1 MWYSDMDLVD
11 AWEGHL
17 MRQTLILVGVVLCL
31 AVPAS
36 AQGPAGAGTGVG
48 SGRHSR
54 SSSELSKWQLTLGY
68 QFNRINL
75 LGKPFNTNGLNVS
88 TVRYFGKRFGAE
100 AQVGGGFGNTGATT
114 VPPSLTVKSLF
125 AGGGPHLALRGHGRI
140 EPWAHALVGMEL
152 FRFSQTA
159 GLLGNNSGLAGVGG
173 GGVDLRITAG
183 TTLRVEGDWL
193 GSRFFSADQRHFQ
206 VVTGL
211 VFNF

>member
-1 MWYSDMDLVD
+1 
-11 AWEGHL
+11 

-31 AVPAS
+31 SVTAS
-36 AQGPAGAGTGVG
+36 SQGPAGAGTGVG
-48 SGRHSR
+48 TGHHSR
-54 SSSELSKWQLTLGY
+54 PSSELSTWQLTLGY

-88 TVRYFGKRFGAE
+88 TVRYFRKRFGAE
-100 AQVGGGFGNTGATT
+100 AQVGGGFGNSGATT
-114 VPPSLTVKSLF
+114 APPNLTVKSLF
-125 AGGGPHLALRGHGRI
+125 AGGGPHFVLRGHGRI

-152 FRFSQTA
+152 IRFSQTA
-159 GLLGNNSGLAGVGG
+159 GLLGSNKALAGVAGG
-173 GGVDLRITAG
+173 GLDLRITAG
-183 TTLRVEGDWL
+183 TSFRAEGDWL

>member
-17 MRQTLILVGVVLCL
+17 MRQILILVGVVLCL
-31 AVPAS
+31 SVPAS

-88 TVRYFGKRFGAE
+88 TVRYFRQEVWRGGSGGWGFREFGR
-100 AQVGGGFGNTGATT
+100 NYS
-114 VPPSLTVKSLF
+114 PP
-125 AGGGPHLALRGHGRI
+125 
-140 EPWAHALVGMEL
+140 
-152 FRFSQTA
+152 
-159 GLLGNNSGLAGVGG
+159 
-173 GGVDLRITAG
+173 
-183 TTLRVEGDWL
+183 
-193 GSRFFSADQRHFQ
+193 
-206 VVTGL
+206 
-211 VFNF
+211 